1 MSTEIALED
10 FVIEAL
16 RALGGEARIVQI
28 AKHIWDN
35 LEGELRSSGD
45 LFYTWQYMMRW
56 SGKRLVDK
64 GVIEKNASR
73 RVWILK

>member
-35 LEGELRSSGD
+35 HEGELRSSGD